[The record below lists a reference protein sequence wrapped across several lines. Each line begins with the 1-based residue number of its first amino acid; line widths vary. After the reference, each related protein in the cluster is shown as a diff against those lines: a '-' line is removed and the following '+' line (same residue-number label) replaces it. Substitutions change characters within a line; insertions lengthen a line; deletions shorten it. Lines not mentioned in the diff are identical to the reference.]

1 MTHRPLFLLI
11 LLPLVATLQASHDE
25 SLGARFVD
33 PQGADT
39 SNCLDHHAPCR
50 SLAYALSQALP
61 GNTVRVGAG
70 AYDLRLVDPESFLW
84 GPIKARGG
92 FGEATDWEVSDPA
105 ANPTIVSGLD
115 ERYRAVLAA
124 RGFRLVHK
132 AGEGPGSSEPLQAA
146 QLAAQACTNG
156 FAAQFPCANVD
167 YLAQIP
173 LAQFSSRPT
182 SAANVWGFVDRND
195 NREYAVVGLSNATAV
210 IDVTDPVNP
219 REVGSIPGNASIWRE
234 VKILQ
239 RFDTQSNRYRA
250 YAYIST
256 EAPGSGLQ
264 VIDLSGLPNSVALAG
279 TLNDTATQHTLYV
292 SNIDYSSNT
301 ALPGAE
307 PFLYVAGSN
316 LGNGRWRSYSLV
328 NPAVPAFAGEAPA
341 GTGYM
346 HDSTGLRIS
355 DSRVA
360 QCAPGHDPCELLIDF
375 NENAVEI
382 WDVTSKS
389 TPLRLSATPFASFR
403 YVHSGWPS
411 SDQRFVV
418 VHDELDEIRGS
429 VAQTNIYTLDL
440 TDLRAPVLNVSWVG
454 PNNSTDHNGY
464 TKGNRYYVSHYRRG
478 LVVFDATDPRR
489 LREIGSFDTFLMSA
503 SNTAGTDGAW
513 GVYPFLPSGTVLIS
527 DIDNGLFL
535 LKDNTALLVG
545 AVGTLGVASQAAQ
558 FAENA
563 GNASVRVQ
571 RLGGSTG
578 AVSVS
583 YATRDGTALAGSD
596 YTAASGTLNWA
607 DGDLA
612 DKTVTIALT
621 NDASVEPDENFSL
634 LLSAATGGAALGAA
648 TIVVTIAN
656 DDVAAPP
663 PASGGGGGGA
673 FDLLSLLLL
682 AGVLRAATR
691 RASCP

>member
-316 LGNGRWRSYSLV
+316 LGNGRWRSYSLA

-389 TPLRLSATPFASFR
+389 TPLRLSAMPFASFR

-563 GNASVRVQ
+563 GNATVRLQ
-571 RLGGSTG
+571 RIGGSTG

-634 LLSAATGGAALGAA
+634 LLSAATGGAALGA
-648 TIVVTIAN
+648 TTVVVTIAN
-656 DDVAAPP
+656 DDAAAPP

>member
-39 SNCLDHHAPCR
+39 TNCLDHHAPCR

-316 LGNGRWRSYSLV
+316 VGNGRWRSYSLA